1 MGVSLALEYSKR
13 EELVLYI
20 SIPPPTAQPY
30 GVIKMAIIQMLLR
43 RLKEPST
50 LAGLAG
56 LLAAVGISI
65 PGEMVTQIT
74 VIIGGV
80 AGIAS
85 MIMREQGEK

>member
-1 MGVSLALEYSKR
+1 M
-13 EELVLYI
+13 ELL
-20 SIPPPTAQPY
+20 
-30 GVIKMAIIQMLLR
+30 KMAIIQMLLR

-85 MIMREQGEK
+85 MVMREQGEK

>member
-1 MGVSLALEYSKR
+1 
-13 EELVLYI
+13 
-20 SIPPPTAQPY
+20 
-30 GVIKMAIIQMLLR
+30 MAIIQMLLR

-85 MIMREQGEK
+85 MVMREQGEK

>member
-1 MGVSLALEYSKR
+1 
-13 EELVLYI
+13 
-20 SIPPPTAQPY
+20 
-30 GVIKMAIIQMLLR
+30 MAIARILLA
-43 RLKEPST
+43 RLREPST

-74 VIIGGV
+74 IVVGGL

-85 MIMREQGEK
+85 MFMREKGDS